1 MDQENFN
8 PNQIIDGNNESEST
22 SVRVQ
27 KAKQF
32 LEENPHECTIT
43 AARIYNL
50 HPTTLYSVL
59 AINRPSKPYS
69 GHNNISKELDL
80 QKQEVPSELLISIP
94 DIDPEQ
100 ILLAEQG
107 QLQSQ
112 LKNERAEQEEEQS
125 QELTLIIDEVGD

>member
-50 HPTTLYSVL
+50 HPTTLYSAL
-59 AINRPSKPYS
+59 TANRPGSKPHG
-69 GHNNISKELDL
+69 GHNKILMEHHKEAIHNFIR
-80 QKQEVPSELLISIP
+80 S
-94 DIDPEQ
+94 
-100 ILLAEQG
+100 LLANGIQPSY
-107 QLQSQ
+107 QLIF
-112 LKNERAEQEEEQS
+112 NA
-125 QELTLIIDEVGD
+125 